1 MGKRHYGAFRSV
13 PGVGKVGLGYAM
25 AMCDPNSSIAFSSL
39 AQGDP
44 FYQRLAPNALKYN
57 KDDRPSAGDI
67 YGVFEEIV
75 VWITEFVKVYF
86 TIILALLSELQKLI
100 RVYHCRFVR

>member
-1 MGKRHYGAFRSV
+1 MQWQCVIQTAALHSQAWRKG
-13 PGVGKVGLGYAM
+13 
-25 AMCDPNSSIAFSSL
+25 I
-39 AQGDP
+39 P
-44 FYQRLAPNALKYN
+44 FYQRSAPNALKYN
-57 KDDRPSAGDI
+57 KDDRQSAGDI

-100 RVYHCRFVR
+100 RVFHCRFVR